1 MKYMVDIV
9 GNFIKGTIT
18 NLYLMTYGFIGI
30 CDPNPCGEGAICD
43 SSTGN
48 ALCSCPKGR
57 TGDPLLRCGK
67 FFPKWN
73 EMMFCSFTVSN
84 INILYCIVFILKS
97 DPNDVFLFTS

>member
-1 MKYMVDIV
+1 MWNVIWPYNYIDTKFNIL
-9 GNFIKGTIT
+9 FT
-18 NLYLMTYGFIGI
+18 NVFLGI

-67 FFPKWN
+67 WN
-73 EMMFCSFTVSN
+73 EMMHY
-84 INILYCIVFILKS
+84 LQ
-97 DPNDVFLFTS
+97 